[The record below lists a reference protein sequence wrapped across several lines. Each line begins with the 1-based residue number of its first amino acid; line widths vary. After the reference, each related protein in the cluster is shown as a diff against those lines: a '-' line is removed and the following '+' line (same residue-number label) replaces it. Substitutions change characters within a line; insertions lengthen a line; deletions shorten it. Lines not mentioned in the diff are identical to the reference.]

1 MKTSFVNK
9 KRFGT
14 VCILVLM
21 VLLQANSFCQNQ
33 QNPGKPHPPTT
44 EERMKIVQE
53 KIIKPL
59 SLNTTQSQTV
69 TQAFTE
75 FFTAADNARKNQKDL
90 HGPLD
95 KSVIGPLEKT
105 RDDKI
110 SKVLT
115 KDQFTKYLELE
126 KSSRPPKP
134 DDAGESK
141 NKPGK

>member
-1 MKTSFVNK
+1 MKTNLVNNK
-9 KRFGT
+9 T
-14 VCILVLM
+14 TCTAILVVLM
-21 VLLQANSFCQNQ
+21 ALLQANSFCQDKQ
-33 QNPGKPHPPTT
+33 DPGKPHPPTT

-69 TQAFTE
+69 TQAFME
-75 FFTAADNARKNQKDL
+75 FFTAADNARKNQKDM

-95 KSVIGPLEKT
+95 KSIIGPIEKT

-126 KSSRPPKP
+126 KAARPPKP
-134 DDAGESK
+134 GNQDPPK
-141 NKPGK
+141 K

>member
-1 MKTSFVNK
+1 MKTHFVNK
-9 KRFGT
+9 KESMIA
-14 VCILVLM
+14 VLAVLM
-21 VLLQANSFCQNQ
+21 VLLQVKSFCQDRQ
-33 QNPGKPHPPTT
+33 DPGKPHPPTT

-69 TQAFTE
+69 TQAFMD

-95 KSVIGPLEKT
+95 KSVIGPIEKT

-115 KDQFTKYLELE
+115 KEQFTKYLELE
-126 KSSRPPKP
+126 KAARPPKP
-134 DDAGESK
+134 GNQEPPK
-141 NKPGK
+141 K